1 MKEGSDTEGVEAGVG
16 WGGKGGQRAGVGW
29 GSGGSVGYPFESWK
43 LIQRADELTELCV
56 SVLFCPAAP
65 LTVRRSGNTYCTPL
79 SHSVE
84 NMDNVLMNAHV
95 LCALSS
101 LLTY

>member
-1 MKEGSDTEGVEAGVG
+1 MGRERKGSEQE
-16 WGGKGGQRAGVGW
+16 W
-29 GSGGSVGYPFESWK
+29 GSGGGVGYPFESWK
-43 LIQRADELTELCV
+43 LIQRAEQPNSSV
-56 SVLFCPAAP
+56 SVLFSPAAP
-65 LTVRRSGNTYCTPL
+65 LTVRRSGNTDWTPL